1 MATQPGAALRLLMIV
16 TPDFNLSATAG
27 FIDPLRASN
36 YLDGVARFRWTF
48 ASVEGGST
56 AASNGM
62 LIATRPLAEVLS
74 EPFEMV
80 VVSSS
85 WAPET
90 YGSPPLLAALRKFAR
105 AGCTMGALDTG
116 AFILA
121 KAGLLDGQRATVHYE
136 HIDGFHEVHARTDVS
151 EDIYIFGASRFTCCG
166 GTAAVDLGL
175 HIVRSLHGDALA
187 NAAARYI
194 FHPGLR
200 PPGTPQNPASLEP
213 LGHSLPEA
221 VRRAISE
228 MEHHLEEPLSI
239 PELSDRVGLSQR
251 QINRLFARYVGK
263 TPQLYYRD
271 IRLDRA
277 RGLVTQTELPMS
289 EIAVASGFS
298 SQVHFSKAYR
308 ERFGIAPRTDRVEG
322 RIPFEFRAW
331 PMYRRD
337 R

>member
-1 MATQPGAALRLLMIV
+1 MSAQSDAALRVLILV
-16 TPDFNLSATAG
+16 TPNFNLAATAG
-27 FIDPLRASN
+27 FIDPFRAAN
-36 YLDGVARFRWTF
+36 YLEGTSHFRWTM
-48 ASVEGGST
+48 ASVQGGMI

-62 LIATRPLAEVLS
+62 ELATRPLSEGLA
-74 EPFEMV
+74 EPFDMV

-85 WAPET
+85 WTPEAYGAPQ
-90 YGSPPLLAALRKFAR
+90 LLAALRRFAR
-105 AGCTMGALDTG
+105 AGCTIGALDTG

-121 KAGLLDGQRATVHYE
+121 QAGLLDGARATVHYE
-136 HIDGFHEVHARTDVS
+136 HIDALHEVHASTDVS
-151 EDIYIFGASRFTCCG
+151 EDIFVLNASRFTCCG
-166 GTAAVDLGL
+166 GTAATDLGL
-175 HIVRSLHGDALA
+175 HIVRSLRGDALA

-200 PPGTPQNPASLEP
+200 PPGTPQNPAILEP
-213 LGHSLPEA
+213 LGHSLPAA
-221 VRRAISE
+221 VRRAIAE
-228 MEHHLEEPLSI
+228 MERHLEEPLSMPALAERI
-239 PELSDRVGLSQR
+239 GLSQR
-251 QINRLFARYVGK
+251 QINRLFTRYVGK

-308 ERFGIAPRTDRVEG
+308 DRFGIAPRTDRVEG

-331 PMYRRD
+331 PMHRKAQ
-337 R
+337 